1 MWHIILHSDSE
12 VPPHTRGTLSAPA
25 ISRSSPRITPAYA
38 GNTRTCI
45 ICNQRFEDHP
55 RLRGEHLLDPQTGI
69 PQQGP
74 PRLRGEHLNINFA
87 TFFILGSPP
96 LTRGT
101 QCCLCWILQIAR
113 ITPAY
118 AGNTS
123 YLCRHSRYPEDH
135 PRLRG
140 EHRLSDSMPLGK
152 PGSPPHTRGTQFSKE
167 DSILKF
173 RITPAYAGNTRGQQR
188 GYRRKKDH
196 PRIRGEHYQPFL
208 NKTYIL
214 GSPPHTRGTHKRS
227 YRSNL

>member
-1 MWHIILHSDSE
+1 MQKYPRIRGEHSQLRLFQDPRLGS
-12 VPPHTRGTLSAPA
+12 PPLTRGTREPA
-25 ISRSSPRITPAYA
+25 LFAIKGSRITPAYA
-38 GNTRTCI
+38 GNTFLIHR
-45 ICNQRFEDHP
+45 QVFHSRDH
-55 RLRGEHLLDPQTGI
+55 
-69 PQQGP
+69 

-152 PGSPPHTRGTQFSKE
+152 PGSPPHTRGTPEPSVTLIAF
-167 DSILKF
+167 L
-173 RITPAYAGNTRGQQR
+173 RITPAYAGNTV
-188 GYRRKKDH
+188 
-196 PRIRGEHYQPFL
+196 
-208 NKTYIL
+208 
-214 GSPPHTRGTHKRS
+214 
-227 YRSNL
+227 